1 MVCQHYAQLADE
13 ELQRVTAQV
22 TTATELEDE
31 QRQAVT
37 QKIADM
43 THKNVILETHVD
55 PGILGGLVVRV
66 NNVVLDGSLRGQLT
80 QLRKELIG
88 G

>member
-1 MVCQHYAQLADE
+1 
-13 ELQRVTAQV
+13 
-22 TTATELEDE
+22 
-31 QRQAVT
+31 
-37 QKIADM
+37 M

>member
-1 MVCQHYAQLADE
+1 MVCQHYARLADE

-22 TTATELEDE
+22 TTATELATE
-31 QRQAVT
+31 QRDAVT

-55 PGILGGLVVRV
+55 PGILGGLGGACQQRRFWMAACEA
-66 NNVVLDGSLRGQLT
+66 SLPSCART
-80 QLRKELIG
+80 
-88 G
+88 